1 MLNLGSNVVHGGP
14 HSHFNFMTKITL
26 IGFLA
31 ATCTTLAF
39 LPQVVKTI
47 KSRQTK
53 DISLG
58 MYLIF
63 TMGLVLWLAYGIL
76 IQAPP
81 IIIANVVTLFLA
93 LWILILKMRHG

>member
-1 MLNLGSNVVHGGP
+1 
-14 HSHFNFMTKITL
+14 MTKITL

-39 LPQVVKTI
+39 LPQVIKTI

-53 DISLG
+53 DVSLW

-63 TMGLVLWLAYGIL
+63 TTGLVLWLAYGIL
-76 IQAPP
+76 IKAPP
-81 IIIANVVTLFLA
+81 IIIANVVTLILA
-93 LWILILKMRHG
+93 LWILVLKIKHG

>member
-1 MLNLGSNVVHGGP
+1 
-14 HSHFNFMTKITL
+14 MTKITL

-39 LPQVVKTI
+39 LPQVIKTI

-53 DISLG
+53 DVSLW

-63 TMGLVLWLAYGIL
+63 TTGLVLWLAYGIL
-76 IQAPP
+76 IKAPP
-81 IIIANVVTLFLA
+81 IIIANVVTLILA
-93 LWILILKMRHG
+93 LWILVLKIKHC